1 MNENQ
6 TQRQMAASDRQIA
19 RLDQLRETLD
29 AAQVDY
35 TLLEHDLTVRSA
47 QEGAERGFGEL
58 ANMAP
63 TFILRSET
71 GYLAAIIRGDTRLSY
86 KKIRRALK
94 LKDICLATPE
104 QVRQVT
110 GSDVGYVSLLNVGM
124 ATIIDS
130 RVTELNT
137 IYGGCGVP
145 CCTLRI
151 APRDLIALAQAQV
164 FDFAEP
170 KDKAQ

>member
-1 MNENQ
+1 MNEIQNHKQ
-6 TQRQMAASDRQIA
+6 VILSDKEVA
-19 RLDQLRETLD
+19 RLSQLRETLN
-29 AAQVDY
+29 AANVNC
-35 TLLEHDLTVRSA
+35 TLLAHDLPVRSA
-47 QEGAERGFGEL
+47 QEGAEHGFGEL

-86 KKIRRALK
+86 KKIRRTLK

-110 GSDVGYVSLLNVGM
+110 GSEVGYVSLLNVGM

-170 KDKAQ
+170 KDKA

>member
-1 MNENQ
+1 MNEIQNHRPGATSNAQ
-6 TQRQMAASDRQIA
+6 VA
-19 RLDQLRETLD
+19 RLDQLRATLD
-29 AAQVDY
+29 AANVNY
-35 TLLEHDLTVRSA
+35 TLLAHDLTVRSA

-110 GSDVGYVSLLNVGM
+110 GSEVGYVSLLNVGM

-130 RVTELNT
+130 RLAELDT

-145 CCTLRI
+145 CCTLKI
-151 APRDLIALAQAQV
+151 APQDLIALAQAHV

-170 KDKAQ
+170 KDKA